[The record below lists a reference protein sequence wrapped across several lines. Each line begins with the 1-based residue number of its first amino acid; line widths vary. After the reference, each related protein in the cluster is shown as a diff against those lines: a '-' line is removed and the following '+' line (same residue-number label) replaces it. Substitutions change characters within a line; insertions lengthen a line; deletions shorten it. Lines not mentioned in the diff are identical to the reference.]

1 MTKNYRGDVLTG
13 ILENYEDEEI
23 MTADGFDYAVIGI
36 ELPSMRL
43 IYSVTKC
50 LSILMED
57 MDEMDAI
64 EHFNYNVSGGY
75 VGELTPIWCWDN

>member
-50 LSILMED
+50 LSILMQD

-64 EHFNYNVSGGY
+64 EHFDFNVSGGY

>member
-57 MDEMDAI
+57 MEEIDAI
-64 EHFNYNVSGGY
+64 EHFNYNV
-75 VGELTPIWCWDN
+75 

>member
-1 MTKNYRGDVLTG
+1 MPTINRGDVLTG

-50 LSILMED
+50 LSILMQD
-57 MDEMDAI
+57 MEEIDAI

>member
-1 MTKNYRGDVLTG
+1 MPTINRGDVLTG

-57 MDEMDAI
+57 MEEIDAI